1 MKTPSTELFDLIR
14 SLTKQEKRYYK
25 MYTTLSGGKTNK
37 YLLLFDAIDA
47 QNEYDEQKLKKKF
60 KDEAFVRQFHV
71 IKNYLYGLILKSL
84 RNYHANSAE
93 DKYHSLLRDAQILY
107 DKGLQKQSGKLLA
120 KAKRTAEKDERF
132 LQLLDIHRWEHLIIH
147 QENNTDRLETYISEE
162 VQEEMKLI
170 ERYQDLLRFQLL
182 NDKYFIR
189 YWRSGIARDKEQ
201 REAYNSLMDEPFY
214 EDENAPLSVESRF
227 YQLNAHY
234 TRYFCTGQLQ
244 QAHDSIAKAAELLDA
259 EDPDKKRYLAKYIS
273 ALNNLYIVQKEL
285 AKPDEALK
293 TLRQLRNVPVDSLT
307 HKAEHFMRSY
317 ILELDL
323 QISTGRF
330 TDALEDIGTI
340 EEDYDSFKKHID
352 KQSRLAFFYNFSYV
366 YFGAGRFHR
375 ALIWNNL
382 LLNDRDLSIRE
393 DIHCFGRILN
403 LIIHYEIGN
412 DDLLEYAVRSTY
424 RFLYKRKRLFKVEG
438 VILEFLK
445 KYPNWV
451 DREQIIE
458 GFSELHKKLLVF
470 QHDDFEKHAFEYF
483 DFISWLES
491 KIQKEKFEIVKQRNM
506 QL

>member
-1 MKTPSTELFDLIR
+1 MKTPSLELFELIQ

-37 YLLLFDAIDA
+37 YLLLFDAIHS
-47 QNEYDEQKLKKKF
+47 QKEYDEGKLKKKF

-107 DKGLQKQSGKLLA
+107 DKGLQSQSGKLLA
-120 KAKRTAEKDERF
+120 KAKRTAEKDDRF

-147 QENNTDRLETYISEE
+147 QENNTDRLETYVNEE
-162 VQEEMKLI
+162 VQQEFDLI
-170 ERYQDLLRFQLL
+170 ERHQNLLRFQLL
-182 NDKYFIR
+182 NDKFFIK
-189 YWRSGIARDKEQ
+189 YWRSGIARDEEQ
-201 REAYNSLMDEPFY
+201 RQAYHSLMNEPYY
-214 EDENAPLSVESRF
+214 EDEKAPLSVEARF
-227 YQLNAHY
+227 FQLNAQY
-234 TRYFCTGQLQ
+234 TRYFCTGQLN
-244 QAHDSIAKAAELLDA
+244 QALEAMNTAVDVLHR

-273 ALNNLYIVQKEL
+273 ALNNLYAVQKEL
-285 AKPDEALK
+285 GMTTEVLE
-293 TLRQLRNVPVDSLT
+293 TVRQLRNVPVDSLT
-307 HKAEHFMRSY
+307 HRAEHFMRSY
-317 ILELDL
+317 ILELDMR
-323 QISTGRF
+323 ISTAQF
-330 TDALEDIGTI
+330 TDALENIGTI
-340 EEDYDSFKKHID
+340 EEDYNNFKKHID

-366 YFGAGRFHR
+366 YFGAGRFNR

-382 LLNDRDLSIRE
+382 LLNDRDLSVRE

-451 DREQIIE
+451 DRDQIMA

-470 QHDDFEKHAFEYF
+470 RHDDYEKHAFEYF

-491 KIQKEKFEIVKQRNM
+491 KIQKEDFETVKRRNFGI
-506 QL
+506 